1 MEVAMWEFFKRLGF
15 RKADE
20 MDGHITRVSVGWSWL
35 VILVNLL
42 GFGFYGVIRRGEINV
57 SLMILSEGLA
67 VYFGVMLYMRGK
79 LYDGPQE

>member
-1 MEVAMWEFFKRLGF
+1 MWEFFKRLGF
-15 RKADE
+15 RTADE

-35 VILVNLL
+35 VMLVNLL
-42 GFGFYGVIRRGEINV
+42 GFGLYGVIRRGEINV
-57 SLMILSEGLA
+57 SLMILSVGLA